1 MNTYKKLVATRFG
14 RDFEKLVEIQER
26 PIPTPKDNE
35 VVVKVHYAGVN
46 ASDVNITAGTYFAD
60 GIKPPFGLGV
70 DFAGQVTEVG
80 KNVSNF
86 KKGDKVTGM
95 TIGEAYSE
103 YACVD
108 AQLLFPM
115 PFINRESVALL
126 TGGLPAIVGLETV
139 GEMKSGEKVLITAAA
154 GGVGH
159 IAVQLAKIAGN
170 EVVAVC
176 GSDSKIEF
184 LKELGADRVINH
196 RKEDLGKIL
205 KEEYPTGFDLIF
217 ENVGRETFDTCVK
230 NVAKR
235 GRVVVCGY
243 ISEYQDDKLEV
254 ITAPRIYG
262 DILWKSASIRAFL
275 FSDFPEIL
283 GEKSQQLAQLMIEGK
298 LKLITEPTV
307 FKGVEQIID
316 AVEFMHQGKNK
327 GKIVVDIA

>member
-14 RDFEKLVEIQER
+14 RDFKELVEVQES
-26 PIPTPKDNE
+26 PLLVPQDHE
-35 VVVKVHYAGVN
+35 VLVKVHYAGVN
-46 ASDVNITAGTYFAD
+46 ASDVNITAGTYFVD
-60 GIKPPFGLGV
+60 GIEPPFSLGV
-70 DFAGQVTEVG
+70 DFAGEVVETGQNVTHL
-80 KNVSNF
+80 

-95 TIGEAYSE
+95 TIGGAYAE
-103 YACVD
+103 YVCLD
-108 AQLLFPM
+108 ANLLFPV
-115 PFINRESVALL
+115 PFITRESVASL
-126 TGGLPAIVGLETV
+126 TGGLPAIVGLENV

-176 GSDSKIEF
+176 GDDSKVAF

-196 RKEDLGKIL
+196 KKEDLAHVL
-205 KEEYPTGFDLIF
+205 KEEYPTGFDIIF
-217 ENVGRETFDTCVK
+217 ENVGRKTFDICVK
-230 NVAKR
+230 NIAKR

-243 ISEYQDDKLEV
+243 ISEYYDDKLEE

-275 FSDFPEIL
+275 FSDYPEAL
-283 GEKSQQLAQLMIEGK
+283 GEKSQRLAQLLMEGK

-307 FKGVEQIID
+307 FKGVEHIID
-316 AVEFMHQGKNK
+316 AVEFLHQGKNK
-327 GKIVVDIA
+327 GKIVVDML